1 MEIDIDSP
9 VPAYDQIVQQIKQ
22 GILDGTLSAGN
33 SLPAIRQLANDLEL
47 NPNTVAKAYKL
58 LEIQRVIRTA
68 GRKGTFVEKNAAQ
81 YIERNTSQEAQYQLD
96 ELVTS
101 FQNNGMSIAG
111 ICGLLENQLKL
122 IGD

>member
-9 VPAYDQIVQQIKQ
+9 VPAYDQIALQIKQ
-22 GILDGTLSAGN
+22 GILDGTLSTGD

-68 GRKGTFVEKNAAQ
+68 GRKGTFVQRNAAR
-81 YIERNTSQEAQYQLD
+81 YIVRNNSQEAQDQLD

-101 FQNNGMSIAG
+101 FQDRGISIAG
-111 ICGLLENQLKL
+111 ICKLLENQLKL
-122 IGD
+122 IAN